1 MAPLSDFL
9 NSWPDWAKWVWL
21 GLLLSAV
28 QAGIM
33 LRRMHKRRTAERK
46 DAQRLEA
53 VRAGGVASTARVTAA
68 RDTRSRIGEALYFII
83 ELDLDVAATAATP
96 ALTRTLSL
104 PLSPLHLADY
114 GVGKTVRVR
123 VDAATHEVAMD
134 QPTG

>member
-1 MAPLSDFL
+1 MSDFL
-9 NSWPDWAKWVWL
+9 NAWPDWAKWVWL

-28 QAGIM
+28 QAGVM
-33 LRRMHKRRTAERK
+33 LWRGRKRRAAERK
-46 DAQRLEA
+46 GAQRLQT
-53 VRAGGVASTARVTAA
+53 VRISGVASTARITAA
-68 RDTRSRIGEALYFII
+68 RDTRSRIGDTLYFVT

-123 VDAATHEVAMD
+123 VDAVTHEVAMD